1 MAEWLGG
8 GLQNLIQ
15 RFESAPDLIIRKKM
29 AVTRLKRK
37 DRKNKVVAKREQ
49 ADIRLRTSL
58 EIGDRSA
65 ESPNSQIVKNR
76 EVLAE
81 LEADLKK

>member
-15 RFESAPDLIIRKKM
+15 RFESAPDLFNTNKM

-49 ADIRLRTSL
+49 ADIKLRTSL
-58 EIGDRSA
+58 EIGDRSE
-65 ESPNSQIVKNR
+65 ESASSQ
-76 EVLAE
+76 
-81 LEADLKK
+81 

>member
-1 MAEWLGG
+1 
-8 GLQNLIQ
+8 
-15 RFESAPDLIIRKKM
+15 M

-58 EIGDRSA
+58 EIEDRSV
-65 ESPNSQIVKNR
+65 ESPNSQIAKNR
-76 EVLAE
+76 EVLAG
-81 LEADLKK
+81 LEAELKK

>member
-15 RFESAPDLIIRKKM
+15 RFESAPDLIIRNKM

-58 EIGDRSA
+58 EIEDRSV
-65 ESPNSQIVKNR
+65 ESPNSQIAKNR
-76 EVLAE
+76 EVLAG
-81 LEADLKK
+81 LEAELKK